1 MTLVYNAVPQFS
13 QWLSQFRVI
22 CTAFL
27 ITLVTLIVGY
37 IHFAGLSPGKTTSG
51 TIPRNQQD
59 FLITNPAS
67 VIEYDPDFY
76 IPMMGSPKLCSVAEG
91 LNEIFRF
98 KRIMAQLLYLYG
110 HSKAACPAHPESQVM
125 PGGLIN

>member
-27 ITLVTLIVGY
+27 ITLVTLIVRY

-59 FLITNPAS
+59 FLITNPAP
-67 VIEYDPDFY
+67 VIEYAPDFH
-76 IPMMGSPKLCSVAEG
+76 IPIMGVRNRILLQKDLMKYSVSRGPWRSFYTFMTTA
-91 LNEIFRF
+91 
-98 KRIMAQLLYLYG
+98 K
-110 HSKAACPAHPESQVM
+110 P
-125 PGGLIN
+125 PGAS

>member
-27 ITLVTLIVGY
+27 ITLVTLILRF
-37 IHFAGLSPGKTTSG
+37 IHFVGLSLGKTTNG
-51 TIPRNQQD
+51 TMPRNQQD

-67 VIEYDPDFY
+67 VVEYAPDFY
-76 IPMMGSPKLCSVAEG
+76 IPMMGSPKLCSVVEG
-91 LNEIFRF
+91 LEEIFRF
-98 KRIMAQLLYLYG
+98 EMVIA
-110 HSKAACPAHPESQVM
+110 
-125 PGGLIN
+125 